1 MKVITDEIDALFND
15 MKRHKI
21 LFQFVIWPNSKS
33 NFIRIFNERKE
44 YELPS
49 EFEKQYLAPFS
60 LLTNNIDSIGS
71 VDIINFLDSM
81 CSEYKID
88 ELFSHWDVEEEFNI
102 FFKDKLNELLEKL
115 NKEQYS
121 YFGKILVAIKKRDND
136 FANVRY
142 FDYIDVDNSIDE
154 YLKALGYI
162 TSSNLAKINSSKKV
176 LKKIIIDKVK
186 KL

>member
-115 NKEQYS
+115 NK
-121 YFGKILVAIKKRDND
+121 K
-136 FANVRY
+136 
-142 FDYIDVDNSIDE
+142 
-154 YLKALGYI
+154 
-162 TSSNLAKINSSKKV
+162 
-176 LKKIIIDKVK
+176 
-186 KL
+186 